1 MDDYVKS
8 MLIRWNLPDLIPR
21 FRGKCH
27 EERIFNIDN
36 KNLLIKY
43 FMHIYVM
50 GSICRKCFMYL

>member
-43 FMHIYVM
+43 FVHIYVM
-50 GSICRKCFMYL
+50 GSM